1 MNFTRINKHTANTEF
16 TNNNLKIRPL
26 PVVREKKA
34 VDFTSSYIRKP
45 VNPVYMP
52 NKDQMTWGRATWFL
66 FHTLAHKVK
75 DQYFLQ
81 VKSELCNNIFKICSS
96 LPCLMCQEHAVD
108 YMKKVNFNN
117 IKTKTDLKNMLFNF
131 HNVVNENKGYKKF
144 TYEELDKKY
153 EEANLHKIINNFFS
167 VMSKSKN
174 RDLVA
179 HNMYADSLNY
189 SFKMWLS
196 ENIKYFNI

>member
-1 MNFTRINKHTANTEF
+1 MNFTRINKQTANTEF
-16 TNNNLKIRPL
+16 VNNNLKLAAL
-26 PVVREKKA
+26 PVRRVTKV
-34 VDFTSSYIRKP
+34 VDFTSSYIKKP
-45 VNPVYMP
+45 KTPQFIP

-81 VKSELCNNIFKICSS
+81 VKAELCNNIFKICSS

-117 IKTKTDLKNMLFNF
+117 IQTKTDLKNMLFNF
-131 HNVVNENKGYKKF
+131 HNVVNENKGYQKF
-144 TYEELDKKY
+144 SYEELDIKY
-153 EEANLHKIINNFFS
+153 ENANLHKIINNFFS

-179 HNMYADSLNY
+179 HNMYADTLNF
-189 SFKMWLS
+189 SFKLWLS